1 MPAPAP
7 FRASRAGLPPLT
19 RAERRST
26 DGDDG
31 AKGQHAED
39 SAACLFVAYRQF
51 RVRETDSVTACS
63 AAGRSCAW
71 SSRRGSAAHT

>member
-1 MPAPAP
+1 M
-7 FRASRAGLPPLT
+7 

-39 SAACLFVAYRQF
+39 SSACLLVAYRQLL
-51 RVRETDSVTACS
+51 VRETDSVTACS
-63 AAGRSCAW
+63 AAGRSRPR